1 MGTEGA
7 GCARL
12 SWSGARAA
20 ASSSSGVPVPRL
32 GRSSGH
38 SGCRA
43 AAPSLEEVAAG
54 QLRARGALQPQRGAG
69 SAPGRGTA
77 LSSLSAR
84 PARPRGCERR
94 NRRGSGADGAALPPA
109 VLRLLCWRLGNT
121 KLASLQEDFAGAASP
136 LPKGCRIPTSRRMQ
150 HPLPGGEQPELS
162 LNTRAV
168 HAAVRQRPEGLCP
181 SLGGRSGHGAF
192 GSEGNADS
200 DAFVGE
206 TARFFWVKQ

>member
-38 SGCRA
+38 SGCRT

-136 LPKGCRIPTSRRMQ
+136 LPKGCSIPFPEDAASPSRRRAARA
-150 HPLPGGEQPELS
+150 LPKHAGGACCGQAAAGGALS
-162 LNTRAV
+162 IPRWPQRTRR
-168 HAAVRQRPEGLCP
+168 VRQRGQR
-181 SLGGRSGHGAF
+181 GQR
-192 GSEGNADS
+192 
-200 DAFVGE
+200 
-206 TARFFWVKQ
+206 RFCG